1 MFMVALAA
9 FSASLLAVPAQ
20 ADQTVPS
27 AAEAS
32 RCEAWIR
39 ARPIFPAAASPE
51 VFIISATTACFDGD
65 ITKDSIVAL
74 QAWITRAPKDS
85 EPLLLVR
92 SRGGDLGTGIS
103 IMDDL
108 QAANAEVRV
117 VDFCGPVCADY
128 FFAGARHRSV
138 TDGAVILF
146 RGGWSAKMRL
156 GLAAALD
163 RAEESGKAPANFDW
177 TKARRSALAQFD
189 EQLAQQDQDFARIGV
204 NSAITNDVDSAAITA
219 LPDADCDSTR
229 TVERKAV
236 FFTIAELRELGVRI
250 ERGRPAADPR
260 EVNERLRQM
269 GSPYEACAAPR
280 SLFRMARQSA
290 H

>member
-9 FSASLLAVPAQ
+9 FSASLLAVPAH

-39 ARPIFPAAASPE
+39 ARPIFPVAASPE
-51 VFIISATTACFDGD
+51 VFIISAKTACFDGD

-74 QAWITRAPKDS
+74 QAWITRSPKDS

-92 SRGGDLGTGIS
+92 SRGGELGTGVS

-117 VDFCGPVCADY
+117 VDFCGPICADY

-146 RGGWSAKMRL
+146 RGGLSAKKRVE
-156 GLAAALD
+156 LAGFLD
-163 RAEESGKAPANFDW
+163 RIEKSGKAPAGVDW

-189 EQLAQQDQDFARIGV
+189 EQLAEQDQGFARVGV
-204 NSAITNDVDSAAITA
+204 NPAIARDVDSADMKA

-229 TVERKAV
+229 TAERKAV
-236 FFTIAELRELGVRI
+236 FFTVPELRELGVRI
-250 ERGRPAADPR
+250 DRGRPAADPR
-260 EVNERLRQM
+260 KVNARLRRM
-269 GSPYEACAAPR
+269 GSQFEACAAPR
-280 SLFRMARQSA
+280 SLFSVAKQSA